1 MATTLPASAAE
12 GPVRDKGVSDKRFR
26 CAASGGRLRAAIPCQ
41 RLVVSTM
48 VVGMTRVHV
57 RATYVEIPAED
68 LERAERFYRGLF
80 GASVRR
86 TVVDG
91 RQCCI
96 LDDDSDAAGAV
107 IALMQGESYVPS
119 VDGTRV
125 YVSVDDVEA
134 VVARAQKLG
143 GSILYP
149 VTEVVDGLIVAELAD
164 SEGNRI
170 ALSNQ

>member
-1 MATTLPASAAE
+1 VAAALPATAAE
-12 GPVRDKGVSDKRFR
+12 EPIDDKGVSDKRFR
-26 CAASGGRLRAAIPCQ
+26 CAASGGRLRAVMPCQ
-41 RLVVSTM
+41 RLVASTM

-91 RQCCI
+91 HQCCI

-143 GSILYP
+143 GSVLYP
-149 VTEVVDGLIVAELAD
+149 VTEVADSLIVAELAD